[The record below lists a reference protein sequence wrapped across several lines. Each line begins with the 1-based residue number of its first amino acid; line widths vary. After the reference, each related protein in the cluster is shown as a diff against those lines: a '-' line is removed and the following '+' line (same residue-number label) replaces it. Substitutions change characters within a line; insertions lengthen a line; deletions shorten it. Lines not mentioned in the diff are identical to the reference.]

1 MKEEI
6 KAALEKVRPALQ
18 MDGGDVEFV
27 DFTDDK
33 VVKVKLQGH
42 CCGCPMSQMT
52 VKGFIKKALRESFP
66 DIKGV
71 ETVN

>member
-42 CCGCPMSQMT
+42 WCGCPMSQISLDRKS
-52 VKGFIKKALRESFP
+52 V
-66 DIKGV
+66 V
-71 ETVN
+71 

>member
-27 DFTDDK
+27 DFTDTAR
-33 VVKVKLQGH
+33 
-42 CCGCPMSQMT
+42 CGSSSGCFAVTWRDRKSN
-52 VKGFIKKALRESFP
+52 V
-66 DIKGV
+66 
-71 ETVN
+71 